1 MGISHFQLM
10 LVYAF
15 LLSAYFALLWRR
27 DRKQQLKLFGQIFLG
42 LVLGGLAVAWAMY
55 PFPSGPPVPFP

>member
-1 MGISHFQLM
+1 M

-27 DRKQQLKLFGQIFLG
+27 DRKRQLKLFTQIFLG
-42 LVLGGLAVAWAMY
+42 LVLGGLAAAWAMY
-55 PFPSGPPVPFP
+55 PFPSGPPTPFP